1 MLAIRCYV
9 QFGASGIVKLYLR
22 SRATSLLSAPLL
34 DALQLAA
41 ASVAMPSGQ
50 LFTALPAAD
59 LAVAKSLFTV
69 LHAVSTTTENAMNEH
84 NLGIAIGVSMTPKG
98 EGSMAEALSVK
109 ATVVP
114 IIAYVIKNHRAL
126 GLGEVYKPR
135 CLVHTS
141 LRKVTWC

>member
-1 MLAIRCYV
+1 M
-9 QFGASGIVKLYLR
+9 
-22 SRATSLLSAPLL
+22 
-34 DALQLAA
+34 AA

>member
-1 MLAIRCYV
+1 
-9 QFGASGIVKLYLR
+9 
-22 SRATSLLSAPLL
+22 
-34 DALQLAA
+34 
-41 ASVAMPSGQ
+41 
-50 LFTALPAAD
+50 
-59 LAVAKSLFTV
+59 
-69 LHAVSTTTENAMNEH
+69 MNEH